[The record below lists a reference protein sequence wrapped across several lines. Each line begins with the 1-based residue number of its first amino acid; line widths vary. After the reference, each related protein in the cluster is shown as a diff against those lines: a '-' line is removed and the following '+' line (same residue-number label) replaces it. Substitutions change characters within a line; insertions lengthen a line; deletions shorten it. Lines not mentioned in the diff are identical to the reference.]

1 MSRKKSKS
9 RTFARMNY
17 RQIQRKNSRDRLQL
31 TKENQKWLKAN
42 SYKNLGWPNVIS
54 LFKKIKELKDK
65 ENIKKLSLEQLFIEA
80 DFVGNKYLSDQE
92 VNSRNLRIAQELN
105 DIAEIIDAQFPDTT
119 REIIDYSK

>member
-1 MSRKKSKS
+1 MSRKKSK
-9 RTFARMNY
+9 TFAKMNY
-17 RQIQRKNSRDRLQL
+17 RQIQRKNSRDRLKL

-54 LFKKIKELKDK
+54 LFKKIKELKEK
-65 ENIKKLSLEQLFIEA
+65 ENIKQLSLEQLFIEA
-80 DFVGNKYLSDQE
+80 DFVGNKYLSAQE
-92 VNSRNLRIAQELN
+92 INSRNLRIAKELN